1 MPGRPI
7 LSCLAVVLI
16 GLGLDPGWGL
26 LNIFGRNL
34 VPLPGSFYER
44 LETTKRS
51 DGASLSCSHV
61 RVILDVARKGR
72 EMGSEGVHDLTVDLD
87 KGPICPV
94 TLHLDTKAQLDF
106 DYRELFITGGV
117 LHLPRSHSE

>member
-1 MPGRPI
+1 MPGRPV

-26 LNIFGRNL
+26 LNIFGCNL
-34 VPLPGSFYER
+34 VPLPGSFCEL

-61 RVILDVARKGR
+61 WVILYVARKGR
-72 EMGSEGVHDLTVDLD
+72 KVGREGVHDLTVDLD

-94 TLHLDTKAQLDF
+94 SLHLDTKAQLDF
-106 DYRELFITGGV
+106 DYRLLFIAGRV
-117 LHLPRSHSE
+117 LHLLRSHSE